1 MRGPGIKKKKK
12 ISNKRFLHASK
23 FDSHWNIELI
33 NNRLI
38 SKEKREKEKASC
50 SFWISCWLTFSNS
63 TAQCWMSSRHSALSD
78 LSISRVQDHAVT
90 ETLDSTPADSAPAEW
105 LLARPED
112 SYVSDIINDLLWQA
126 VLYLDNIFYIC
137 KYVFLSICFS
147 SYACIFY

>member
-1 MRGPGIKKKKK
+1 
-12 ISNKRFLHASK
+12 
-23 FDSHWNIELI
+23 
-33 NNRLI
+33 
-38 SKEKREKEKASC
+38 
-50 SFWISCWLTFSNS
+50 
-63 TAQCWMSSRHSALSD
+63 MSSRHSALSD
-78 LSISRVQDHAVT
+78 LSISRVQDHAVK
-90 ETLDSTPADSAPAEW
+90 ETLDSTSADSAPAEW